1 MKNKK
6 AGNILMISVIMLIL
20 NIMLFTGLFYFA
32 VKKTGTVELEEI
44 YAKKIAVIL
53 DSAEPGMQ
61 ISFDVK
67 KAFDYAE
74 ENKADIKTA
83 FSVNDNIVYVKL
95 SNSRGYYYSF
105 FNSENVDLSLDEEN
119 KVLNIKVGVKK

>member
-1 MKNKK
+1 
-6 AGNILMISVIMLIL
+6 MISVIMLIL